1 MRVAIAALAIAS
13 GLAIQAL
20 SPAYASYDSWGRWH
34 PNYYRPH
41 YYYNRY
47 GYNHP
52 YGYYHPNHHR
62 YAYGYY
68 WHYYHPH
75 YYYR

>member
-1 MRVAIAALAIAS
+1 MRVAIAVLAIAS

-20 SPAYASYDSWGRWH
+20 SPAYAWYDSWGRWH

-41 YYYNRY
+41 YYY
-47 GYNHP
+47 HP
-52 YGYYHPNHHR
+52 YGYYHPNPHR

-68 WHYYHPH
+68 GPHYYHPH